1 MLLLNCFKKNAC
13 CLPID
18 DSGHGKQRAFL
29 FNKGNISQKL
39 RLLTVFI
46 FWLVVVIK
54 SEAQTKQLG
63 R

>member
-1 MLLLNCFKKNAC
+1 M
-13 CLPID
+13 PID

-29 FNKGNISQKL
+29 FNKGNISQNL

-46 FWLVVVIK
+46 FWLSVVIK
-54 SEAQTKQLG
+54 SEAQTKQPG

>member
-1 MLLLNCFKKNAC
+1 M
-13 CLPID
+13 PID
-18 DSGHGKQRAFL
+18 ASGHGKQRAFL

-46 FWLVVVIK
+46 FWLSVVIK
-54 SEAQTKQLG
+54 SEAQTKLPG

>member
-1 MLLLNCFKKNAC
+1 NAC

-18 DSGHGKQRAFL
+18 DSGHGKQQAFL

-39 RLLTVFI
+39 RLLTIFI
-46 FWLVVVIK
+46 FWLSVVIK
-54 SEAQTKQLG
+54 SEEQTKQPG